1 MFRNFNNYTIYTY
14 AYITMLKQIKNKI
27 FVYLR
32 YLSIIDTL
40 AVRIVLA
47 RSKMA
52 ASKNSLSLSTP
63 EKLTFLVNI

>member
-1 MFRNFNNYTIYTY
+1 
-14 AYITMLKQIKNKI
+14 MLKQIKNKI